1 MIVGSVGIPKH
12 IGHFNSAGTS
22 SDLCGGG
29 DCIMEVLDL
38 IGSSKTLFLIFN
50 VSTFELVL

>member
-38 IGSSKTLFLIFN
+38 IGSSKTLILIFN
-50 VSTFELVL
+50 FSTYE